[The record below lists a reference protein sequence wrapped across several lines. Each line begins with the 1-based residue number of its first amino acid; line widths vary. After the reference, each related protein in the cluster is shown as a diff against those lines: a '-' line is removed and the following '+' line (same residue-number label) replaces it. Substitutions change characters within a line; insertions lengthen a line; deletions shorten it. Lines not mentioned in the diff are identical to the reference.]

1 MHSTLLPQAKKPLVP
16 LVNYQLPQLV
26 SMRDVAILQA
36 LAEEQE
42 NVPEFRTFNNPN
54 QLNMRIQ
61 FRNTNT
67 ALLTW
72 SSATMKRT
80 RYSQNDDKENLGIL
94 PLCSAPMEVSPP
106 PFSSVER
113 RRCHFFLMMSLS

>member
-1 MHSTLLPQAKKPLVP
+1 MHSKLLPQAKKPLVP

-42 NVPEFRTFNNPN
+42 NVPEFGTFNNPN

-61 FRNTNT
+61 FWNTNT
-67 ALLTW
+67 TLLTW
-72 SSATMKRT
+72 LSATMKRT

-94 PLCSAPMEVSPP
+94 PLCSAPTEVSP
-106 PFSSVER
+106 SVKNE
-113 RRCHFFLMMSLS
+113 SQ